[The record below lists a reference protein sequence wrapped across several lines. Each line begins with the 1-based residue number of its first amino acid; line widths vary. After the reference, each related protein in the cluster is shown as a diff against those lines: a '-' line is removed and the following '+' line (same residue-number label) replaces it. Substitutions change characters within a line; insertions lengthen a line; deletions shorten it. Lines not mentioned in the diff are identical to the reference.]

1 MFNLAKVLLSSKA
14 IIKET
19 LKYICV
25 YFQCI
30 SICAEIYV
38 CVYIHVNILDTY
50 IGLFFWRMLL
60 HYSCREKK
68 NFKFLLIKN
77 NFN

>member
-14 IIKET
+14 IIKEP

-30 SICAEIYV
+30 SICAQIYV

-50 IGLFFWRMLL
+50 IGLF
-60 HYSCREKK
+60 YGECYYIIVVEKK
-68 NFKFLLIKN
+68 RILNFY
-77 NFN
+77 